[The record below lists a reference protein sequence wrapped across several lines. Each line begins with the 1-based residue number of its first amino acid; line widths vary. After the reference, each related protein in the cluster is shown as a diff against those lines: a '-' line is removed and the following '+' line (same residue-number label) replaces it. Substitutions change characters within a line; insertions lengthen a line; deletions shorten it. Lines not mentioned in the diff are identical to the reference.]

1 MEPDVDVV
9 IVGGALGGLSTAMFL
24 ARRGVRVLL
33 AERHEGTSIYPK
45 AAGQNP
51 RTMELLRIGG
61 IAGEVMAA
69 TDIRGRQGDFT
80 VRVAETVG
88 GRTLRTFAES
98 FEELVGATEDCTPMP
113 WALASQ
119 DRVEPIML
127 AQAEKHGAD
136 IRFGTELTDFA
147 QDDDGVTVRLRTVAG
162 GAETTVRGRYLV
174 AADGPRSE
182 VRERLGIPRHGH
194 GSLAHFVGIIFEA
207 DLSAV
212 LPPGSTGWYY
222 LQNPAFT
229 GTFGPTDRPD
239 RHTFYVRYDP
249 EHGERP
255 EDFPPRRCEE
265 LIRLAVNAPDLRL
278 RLLDVQTWEMAAYIA
293 DRWRD
298 GRILLVGD
306 AAKVTPPTGGMGG
319 NTAIGDGFDV
329 AWKLAAVVAG
339 EAGEGLLDSYGLER
353 AQVAWLVVDESLGI
367 YAERMA
373 PHLAGVLPRGRG
385 TAEVLMGFRYRSG
398 AVVAEDDDPEPVE
411 NPLRPTGRPGFR
423 APHVWVE
430 RDGARVSTIE
440 LYGDGWVLIAGPEG
454 GAWASAA
461 AGAARDL
468 GVRLDVHTLGRDL
481 RDPTGRLM
489 SAYGLGPAG
498 ASLVRP
504 DGVVAWRAEG
514 EPAEG
519 RPEGGEPAEAGRAGV
534 TPGGPAGH
542 DAAFRAV
549 LNQVLAR
556 VPARSAHG

>member
-9 IVGGALGGLSTAMFL
+9 VVGGALGGLSSAMFL

-33 AERHEGTSIYPK
+33 VERHGSTSIYPK

-61 IAGEVMAA
+61 VAEEVMAA

-80 VRVAETVG
+80 IKVAETVG
-88 GRTLRTFAES
+88 GRTLHTFAES

-119 DRVEPIML
+119 DRVEPILL

-136 IRFGTELTDFA
+136 IRFGTEMTDFA
-147 QDDDGVTVRLRTVAG
+147 QDDDGVTVRLRTVAD

-182 VRERLGIPRHGH
+182 IRERLGIPRHGH
-194 GSLAHFVGIIFEA
+194 GSLAHFVGIIFDA

-239 RHTFYVRYDP
+239 RHTFYVQYDP
-249 EHGERP
+249 ARGETP
-255 EDFPPRRCEE
+255 EDYPPERCEE
-265 LIRLAVNAPDLRL
+265 LIRLAVGAPDLRPV
-278 RLLDVQTWEMAAYIA
+278 LLDVQAWEMAAYIA

-319 NTAIGDGFDV
+319 NTAVGDGFDV
-329 AWKLAAVVAG
+329 AWKLAAVVNG

-353 AQVAWLVVDESLGI
+353 AQVARLVVDESLSI
-367 YAERMA
+367 YGERMA
-373 PHLAGVLPRGRG
+373 PHLADSLPRARG

-423 APHVWVE
+423 APHAWVE

-440 LYGDGWVLIAGPEG
+440 LYGEGWTLIAGPEG
-454 GAWASAA
+454 TAWGEAA
-461 AGAARDL
+461 AAAARDL
-468 GVRLDVHTLGRDL
+468 GVRLDVHVLGEDL
-481 RDPTGRLM
+481 RDPDGELTRR
-489 SAYGLGPAG
+489 YGLGPAG
-498 ASLVRP
+498 ATLVRP
-504 DGVVAWRAEG
+504 DGVVAWRS
-514 EPAEG
+514 
-519 RPEGGEPAEAGRAGV
+519 AGAAPD
-534 TPGGPAGH
+534 PG
-542 DAAFRAV
+542 AAFRAALATV
-549 LNQVLAR
+549 LSR
-556 VPARSAHG
+556 VPAEATHG